1 MSWRA
6 SAPANTAGVW
16 NGRPASESTTR
27 NHRATVSPASRP
39 PTAPR
44 AKRWLMAR
52 LIVPSGRAPLTQ
64 YHAAPHARNRRL
76 RALWRSLRDFPFW
89 YPMTGDATTPELPP
103 GLLED
108 YLEGMRGQLG
118 ELAGVADHLDAD
130 GGDREALE
138 QLRRETHKI
147 HGSAGSFGFWNVA
160 RLAEIMRLDVP
171 ATPRADRL
179 STPILQADRFAVPD
193 VIVVEDDPAL
203 AELLEYGLRSRAY
216 RFASYRNGR
225 EALTDLL
232 ALATGA
238 AHPLLLLDVDLPGLD
253 GYSIFEAL
261 GRERP
266 GVYRVVFTTV
276 HGDEG
281 EQLRGLE
288 AGALDYLVKPIS
300 LRVALEK
307 IRRWVG
313 GDRS

>member
-1 MSWRA
+1 
-6 SAPANTAGVW
+6 
-16 NGRPASESTTR
+16 
-27 NHRATVSPASRP
+27 
-39 PTAPR
+39 
-44 AKRWLMAR
+44 
-52 LIVPSGRAPLTQ
+52 
-64 YHAAPHARNRRL
+64 
-76 RALWRSLRDFPFW
+76 
-89 YPMTGDATTPELPP
+89 MTGDATTPELPP

-118 ELAGVADHLDAD
+118 ALARVADHLDAD
-130 GGDREALE
+130 GGDQEALE

-147 HGSAGSFGFWNVA
+147 HGSAGSFGFWNASRLAAGMEVTAKDWLSRPGDTDVERGALTRWFVA

-171 ATPRADRL
+171 ATPRADPL
-179 STPILQADRFAVPD
+179 SSPMLQADRLTVPD

-216 RFASYRNGR
+216 LFASYRNGR

-232 ALATGA
+232 ALETEG

-313 GDRS
+313 R